1 MTNPQSRRNKMGK
14 KLLYAL
20 AAVLFMLLVIL
31 GADSGTV
38 QAKHNPSETITKSFP
53 SKALKKDSTPG
64 SHKLTYK
71 VYLPEGYNKK
81 RKQPYP
87 VIYLLHG
94 SAGNQDS
101 WDDFWKELDSLIR
114 EKKIEPVIAAV
125 PSGGNSYWVNSK
137 KYGNIETS
145 VVEDLIKEVDRSY
158 HTDSARS
165 GRYIAGYSM
174 GGYGAL
180 RYSLRYPHLFSG
192 SILLSPAIQD
202 QLPPVTSGAVE
213 RGSFGEPFRPELW
226 NALNYPAALEAY
238 KKQPYRVP
246 FYIVTGDDD
255 WNHLSEKEDLPAD
268 AWTYNME
275 YQAIRLYEELHRKNL
290 FDLAFPKWGEV
301 PANPAELRIVD
312 GGHGLEVWRK
322 GFRDGLKYLFG
333 QKESSELSPVYDPD
347 KYEAKQKGT
356 ISVHSFHADRLKEDQ
371 TEGRNE
377 LTYTLYLPPGYEKT
391 NKRYPVV
398 YLLHG
403 SGGTE
408 TSWSQFWP
416 IIDSMIEQKKIP
428 PFIAAAPASGNSYWV
443 DSEKY
448 GAIESA
454 VLNDLV
460 PEMDRNYRTIAARDG
475 RALTGFSMGGYGA
488 LRYAL
493 AYPNLFSGAVLL
505 SPAVQNAEAPATSG
519 AVTRGSFGD
528 PFEAARWEE
537 LNYPRTLERYSR
549 KQLEVPIFIAAG
561 DDDWNHLSE
570 QDDLPNDASKYNME
584 VQSVLL
590 YQALHRINLFNRPF
604 EKWEDVPSSP
614 AELRIFNGGHG
625 MDVWAAGFEAG
636 LPYLFSNGLSEPQ

>member
-1 MTNPQSRRNKMGK
+1 MINPQSRGIEMGK
-14 KLLYAL
+14 KLFYAFMT
-20 AAVLFMLLVIL
+20 VLFMLLVIM
-31 GADSGTV
+31 GAGSGTAE
-38 QAKHNPSETITKSFP
+38 AKSPSKTVTKSFL
-53 SKALKKDSTPG
+53 SKALKTDSTAG
-64 SHKLTYK
+64 SHKMTYK

-81 RKQPYP
+81 RKKPYP

-94 SAGNQDS
+94 SSGNQDS
-101 WDDFWKELDSLIR
+101 WDDFWEELDQLIR

-137 KYGNIETS
+137 KYGNMETA
-145 VVEDLIKEVDRSY
+145 VIKDLIHEVDRVY
-158 HTDSARS
+158 HTESSRS

-202 QLPPVTSGAVE
+202 QLPPATSGAVE

-226 NALNYPAALEAY
+226 TALNYPAALEAY

-255 WNHLSEKEDLPAD
+255 WNHLSEKEDLPSD
-268 AWTYNME
+268 AWIYNME
-275 YQAIRLYEELHRKNL
+275 YQAVRLYEELHRKNL

-322 GFRDGLKYLFG
+322 GFREGMKYLFG
-333 QKESSELSPVYDPD
+333 QEESAELSPVFDPG
-347 KYEAKQKGT
+347 KYKAKQKGT
-356 ISVHSFHADRLKEDQ
+356 VSVHSFPADRLKEDQ
-371 TEGRNE
+371 TEGRDE
-377 LTYTLYLPPGYEKT
+377 LSYTLYLPPGYGKT
-391 NKRYPVV
+391 NKRYPAV

-403 SGGTE
+403 SGGDE
-408 TSWSQFWP
+408 TAWSPFWP
-416 IIDSMIEQKKIP
+416 IIDSLIEQKKIP
-428 PFIAAAPASGNSYWV
+428 PFIAAAPVSGNSYWV
-443 DSEKY
+443 DSKKY

-454 VLNDLV
+454 ILDDLI
-460 PEMDRNYRTIAARDG
+460 PEVDRKYRTIAARDG
-475 RALTGFSMGGYGA
+475 RALAGFSMGGYGA

-493 AYPNLFSGAVLL
+493 ANPSLFTGAVLL
-505 SPAVQNAEAPATSG
+505 SPAVQNAEAPPTSG
-519 AVTRGSFGD
+519 AVTRGAFGD
-528 PFEAARWEE
+528 PFEPARWEA
-537 LNYPRTLERYSR
+537 LNYPRTVQQYG
-549 KQLEVPIFIAAG
+549 QQQQEVPIFIAAG

-570 QDDLPNDASKYNME
+570 QDDLPEDASKYNME

-590 YQALHRINLFNRPF
+590 YEALHRVNLFNRPF
-604 EKWEDVPSSP
+604 DKWEDVPGSP

-636 LPYLFSNGLSEPQ
+636 LPYLFGHGLSGPQ